1 MESDQFP
8 EEEFPAQDWDLTEE
22 DFEPLERPRWVRPVL
37 IIVAAITA
45 VSLAAVPLYNVFA
58 QPRTVAA
65 NGLEVCGFDYCIV
78 EEAVRD
84 AGIGNLMSRLSNTLL
99 TDEDAKRLADSLTDY
114 LGVDPV
120 GLTVVD
126 RLDGD
131 LEGQYDPAVR
141 LITIE
146 RPARAWIVAHEVAH
160 VISGGHDS
168 DFQRT
173 LIDLA
178 VWLGTD

>member
-1 MESDQFP
+1 MEPEQFP
-8 EEEFPAQDWDLTEE
+8 EDEFVEEEWDLTEE
-22 DFEPLERPRWVRPVL
+22 DFEPLERPWWVRPTL
-37 IIVAAITA
+37 ILVAAITA
-45 VSLAAVPLYNVFA
+45 LSLAAVPLYNVFA
-58 QPRTVAA
+58 QPRPVAA

-84 AGIGNLMSRLSNTLL
+84 AGLGSEMSRLSNTLL

-114 LGVDPV
+114 LGVDRV

-126 RLDGD
+126 RLEGD
-131 LEGQYDPAVR
+131 LEGQYDPAAR

-160 VISGGHDS
+160 VVAGGHDE
-168 DFQRT
+168 DFQRV

-178 VWLGTD
+178 IWLDTG